1 MGLLNLTL
9 TQFLAVLLPVAAGL
23 VALYF
28 YDRSRRRIR
37 VSSLRFW
44 GRRSAPPAAQ
54 RQRKIQQPWS
64 LLLQLLAALFLL
76 LAIADFRWGLGDT
89 PRHHAIILD
98 GSAAMLYRTASGA
111 TAMDQ
116 ARQSAL
122 AYLNA
127 LPAADPVALIRA
139 DASPSVVVG
148 FTDDRARLRQAIEN
162 FDAGWTALRL
172 DAALELA
179 RTSLFLAI
187 GAPVDGPT
195 PETLGETAY
204 IGAGR
209 IEPGS
214 EPAAQPPFLRY
225 IPVAEPGDDIGIV
238 RFAAVRTP
246 DQPGLWQVSL
256 EILNDSDAAQPATAT
271 VDFAGRRLGERTV
284 QLGPRDSSAVDFRI
298 RTTGSGTLAAAIE
311 SDDALPDNNQVTLDL
326 PAAPRL
332 ATAFVTSRPAA
343 WQALIGAN
351 PAIAVVESAAAL
363 TIADRASGSSGAQV
377 WIDPLPA
384 ESPVE
389 IEQRVNRPR
398 ITAWAPGHPVTQG
411 LRETDVRLS
420 AASVLA
426 PEPDDVVL
434 VETSDGPIAV
444 ARVRNNQRQVILGF
458 DLLDPAAAG
467 RLTGPL
473 LFANIISWFA
483 PEIFQSVGVEA
494 RPPGVLQ
501 LPIGSYAD
509 SQIAVDA
516 PNGPNPVWLRHGDD
530 LRLFSSSRGL
540 IRVRTPSQ
548 DSRISMTLPA
558 PGRSVWNPPV
568 TVRRGIPDSAAIAGA
583 VFWPWMALLA
593 VALLFVDWRLFGDP
607 TRLAASTPAAREA
620 LG

>member
-37 VSSLRFW
+37 VSSLHFW
-44 GRRSAPPAAQ
+44 GRRSAPPVAQ

-89 PRHHAIILD
+89 PRHHAIVLD
-98 GSAAMLYRTASGA
+98 GSAAMLYRSASGA

-122 AYLNA
+122 AYLDA

-139 DASPSVVVG
+139 DAAPSVVVG
-148 FTDDRARLRQAIEN
+148 FTDDRTRLRQAIEN
-162 FDAGWTALRL
+162 FNAGWTALRL

-187 GAPVDGPT
+187 GAPTDGPT

-209 IEPGS
+209 LETGS
-214 EPAAQPPFLRY
+214 EPAVQPPFLRY

-238 RFAAVRTP
+238 RFAATRTP

-256 EILNDSDAAQPATAT
+256 EILNDSDAARTATAS
-271 VDFAGRRLGERTV
+271 VDFAGRRLGERTM
-284 QLGPRDSSAVDFRI
+284 QLAPRDSSVVDFRV

-326 PAAPRL
+326 PAAAQL

-351 PAIAVVESAAAL
+351 PAIEVTEANAAL
-363 TIADRASGSSGAQV
+363 TIVDRSSGAADAQV
-377 WIDPLPA
+377 WIDPTPA
-384 ESPVE
+384 DSPVE
-389 IEQRVNRPR
+389 IVQRVNRPR
-398 ITAWAPGHPVTQG
+398 IIAWAAGHPVTQG

-426 PEPDDVVL
+426 PEPNDVVL
-434 VETSDGPIAV
+434 VESSEGPIAL
-444 ARVRNNQRQVILGF
+444 ARVRDNRRQVILGF

-473 LFANIISWFA
+473 LFANIVSWFA
-483 PEIFQSVGVEA
+483 PETFQSVDVEA
-494 RPPGVLQ
+494 RPPGVFE

-516 PNGPNPVWLRHGDD
+516 PNGPLPVWLRHGDD
-530 LRLFSSSRGL
+530 LRLYSSSRGR

-548 DSRISMTLPA
+548 DSRVSMTLPA
-558 PGRSVWNPPV
+558 PGRATWEPEA
-568 TVRRGIPDSAAIAGA
+568 TVRRGIPDSASISSA

-607 TRLAASTPAAREA
+607 TRLTATPAGEA
-620 LG
+620 LP

>member
-28 YDRSRRRIR
+28 YDRSRRRVR

-44 GRRSAPPAAQ
+44 GRRSAPPVAQ

-64 LLLQLLAALFLL
+64 LLLQLLAALLLL
-76 LAIADFRWGLGDT
+76 LAMADFRWGLGDT

-122 AYLNA
+122 AYLEA
-127 LPAADPVALIRA
+127 LPAADPIALIRA

-148 FTDDRARLRQAIEN
+148 FTADRARLRQAIEN

-172 DAALELA
+172 DAALELG

-209 IEPGS
+209 IDPGS
-214 EPAAQPPFLRY
+214 EPASQPPFLRY

-238 RFAAVRTP
+238 RFAASRTP
-246 DQPGLWQVSL
+246 DQPGLWQVSI
-256 EILNDSDAAQPATAT
+256 EILNDSDATQAVTAT

-284 QLGPRDSSAVDFRI
+284 RLAPRDSSIVDFRI
-298 RTTGSGTLAAAIE
+298 RTTGAGTLEASLE
-311 SDDALPDNNQVTLDL
+311 SDDALPDNNRVALDL
-326 PAAPRL
+326 PAAPHL
-332 ATAFVTSRPAA
+332 AAAFLTSRPAA
-343 WQALIGAN
+343 WRALIGAN
-351 PAIAVVESAAAL
+351 PAITVTESGATL
-363 TIADRASGSSGAQV
+363 TVADRSSSSADAQV
-377 WIDPLPA
+377 WIDPLA
-384 ESPVE
+384 ADSPVE
-389 IEQRVNRPR
+389 ILRRVNRPR

-411 LRETDVRLS
+411 LRETDIRLS
-420 AASVLA
+420 SASILA

-434 VETSDGPIAV
+434 VETSEGPIAL
-444 ARVRNNQRQVILGF
+444 ARVRNSQRQVILGF

-483 PEIFQSVGVEA
+483 PEGFQSVDVEA

-516 PNGPNPVWLRHGDD
+516 PNGISPVWLRHGDE
-530 LRLFSSSRGL
+530 LRLFRSSPGL

-558 PGRSVWNPPV
+558 PGRSVWDSAA
-568 TVRRGIPDSAAIAGA
+568 TVRRGIPDSAAISSA

-607 TRLAASTPAAREA
+607 TRQAAVPAPGEA
-620 LG
+620 LS

>member
-28 YDRSRRRIR
+28 YDRSRRRVR

-44 GRRSAPPAAQ
+44 GRRPAPPAAQ

-98 GSAAMLYRTASGA
+98 GSAAMLYRSAAGGTAL
-111 TAMDQ
+111 DQ

-122 AYLNA
+122 AYLDA

-148 FTDDRARLRQAIEN
+148 FSDDRARMRQAIEN

-172 DAALELA
+172 DAALELGRSA
-179 RTSLFLAI
+179 LFLAI
-187 GAPVDGPT
+187 GAPADGPP
-195 PETLGETAY
+195 PETLGETVY

-225 IPVAEPGDDIGIV
+225 IPVAEPGDDLGIV
-238 RFAAVRTP
+238 HFAANRTP
-246 DQPGLWQVSL
+246 DQPGLWQVSV
-256 EILNDSDAAQPATAT
+256 EILNDSDAARPATVT
-271 VDFAGRRLGERTV
+271 IDFAARRLGERTV
-284 QLGPRDSSAVDFRI
+284 QLAGRDSSVVDFRV
-298 RTTGSGTLAAAIE
+298 RTNGAGTLEAALA
-311 SDDALPDNNQVTLDL
+311 SDDALAANNRVALDL
-326 PAAPRL
+326 PAATRL
-332 ATAFVTSRPAA
+332 GTALLTSRPAA

-351 PAIAVVESAAAL
+351 PAIRVAESGAAL
-363 TIADRASGSSGAQV
+363 TIADRSSSSANAQV

-384 ESPVE
+384 DSPVE
-389 IEQRVNRPR
+389 IVQRVNSPR

-411 LRETDVRLS
+411 LRETDMRLS
-420 AASVLA
+420 AASILA
-426 PEPDDVVL
+426 PEPGDVIL
-434 VETSDGPIAV
+434 AETSQGPIAV
-444 ARVRNNQRQVILGF
+444 ARVVNNQRQVILGF

-483 PEIFQSVGVEA
+483 PETFQAVGVEA

-516 PNGPNPVWLRHGDD
+516 AGGGTPVWLRHGDE
-530 LRLFSSSRGL
+530 LRLFRSSPGL
-540 IRVRTPSQ
+540 IRVRTPAQ

-558 PGRSVWNPPV
+558 AGRAVWVPPA
-568 TVRRGIPDSAAIAGA
+568 TVRRGIPDSASISSA

-593 VALLFVDWRLFGDP
+593 VALLFADWRLFGDP
-607 TRLAASTPAAREA
+607 ARPASAPAAGEA
-620 LG
+620 LS

>member
-44 GRRSAPPAAQ
+44 GRRSAPPMAQ

-64 LLLQLLAALFLL
+64 LLLQLLAALLLL

-98 GSAAMLYRTASGA
+98 GSAAMLYRTGSGA
-111 TAMDQ
+111 AAMEQ

-122 AYLNA
+122 AYLDA

-139 DASPSVVVG
+139 DAAPSVVVG
-148 FTDDRARLRQAIEN
+148 FTDDRTRLRQAIEN
-162 FDAGWTALRL
+162 FSAGWTALRL

-179 RTSLFLAI
+179 RTSLVLAI
-187 GAPVDGPT
+187 GAPPDGPT
-195 PETLGETAY
+195 PETLGETVY

-214 EPAAQPPFLRY
+214 EPGAQPPFLRY
-225 IPVAEPGDDIGIV
+225 IPVSEPGNDLGIV
-238 RFAAVRTP
+238 RFSASRTP
-246 DQPGLWQVSL
+246 DQTGLWQVAI
-256 EILNDSDAAQPATAT
+256 EILNDSDAARQATAT

-284 QLGPRDSSAVDFRI
+284 ALAPRASSVVDFRI
-298 RTTGSGTLAAAIE
+298 RTTGAGTLEASLD
-311 SDDALPDNNQVTLDL
+311 SDDALPENDRVALAL
-326 PAAPRL
+326 PAAPQL
-332 ATAFVTSRPAA
+332 ATAFLTSRPDA

-351 PAIAVVESAAAL
+351 SAITSAESGATL
-363 TIADRASGSSGAQV
+363 TIADRSSSSADAQV

-384 ESPVE
+384 DSPVE
-389 IEQRVNRPR
+389 ILERVNRPR

-411 LRETDVRLS
+411 LRETDIRLS
-420 AASVLA
+420 AASILS
-426 PEPDDVVL
+426 PEPNDVVL
-434 VETSDGPIAV
+434 AESAEGPIAV
-444 ARVRNNQRQVILGF
+444 ARVRNSRRQVILGF

-483 PEIFQSVGVEA
+483 PETFRSVDVQA

-509 SQIAVDA
+509 SEIAVEA
-516 PNGPNPVWLRHGDD
+516 PQGLTPVWLRHGDE
-530 LRLFSSSRGL
+530 LRLFRSSPGL
-540 IRVRTPSQ
+540 IRVRTPAQ
-548 DSRISMTLPA
+548 DSSISMTLPA
-558 PGRSVWNPPV
+558 PGRSVWVPPA
-568 TVRRGIPDSAAIAGA
+568 TVRRGIPDSAAISST
-583 VFWPWMALLA
+583 VFWPWMSLLA
-593 VALLFVDWRLFGDP
+593 IALLFVDWRLFGDP
-607 TRLAASTPAAREA
+607 TRQTAAPVAGEVLT
-620 LG
+620 

>member
-37 VSSLRFW
+37 VSSLHFW
-44 GRRSAPPAAQ
+44 GRRSAPPVAQ

-89 PRHHAIILD
+89 PRHHAIVLD
-98 GSAAMLYRTASGA
+98 GSAAMLYRSASGA

-122 AYLNA
+122 AYLDA

-139 DASPSVVVG
+139 DAAPSVVVG
-148 FTDDRARLRQAIEN
+148 FTDDRTRLRQAIEN
-162 FDAGWTALRL
+162 FNAGWTALRL

-187 GAPVDGPT
+187 GAPTDGPT

-209 IEPGS
+209 LETGS
-214 EPAAQPPFLRY
+214 EPAVQPPFLRY

-238 RFAAVRTP
+238 RFAATRTP

-256 EILNDSDAAQPATAT
+256 EILNDSDAARTATAT

-284 QLGPRDSSAVDFRI
+284 QLAPRYSSVVDFRV

-326 PAAPRL
+326 PAAAQL

-351 PAIAVVESAAAL
+351 PAIEVTEANAAL
-363 TIADRASGSSGAQV
+363 TIVDRSSGAADAQV
-377 WIDPLPA
+377 WIDPTPA
-384 ESPVE
+384 DSPVE
-389 IEQRVNRPR
+389 IVQRVNRPR
-398 ITAWAPGHPVTQG
+398 IIAWAAGHPVTQG

-426 PEPDDVVL
+426 PEPNDVVL
-434 VETSDGPIAV
+434 VESSEGPIAL
-444 ARVRNNQRQVILGF
+444 ARVRDNRRQVILGF

-473 LFANIISWFA
+473 LFANIVSWFA
-483 PEIFQSVGVEA
+483 PETFQSVDVEA
-494 RPPGVLQ
+494 RPPGVFE

-516 PNGPNPVWLRHGDD
+516 PNGPLPVWLRHGDD
-530 LRLFSSSRGL
+530 LRLYSSSRGR

-548 DSRISMTLPA
+548 DSRVSMTLPA
-558 PGRSVWNPPV
+558 PGRATWEPEA
-568 TVRRGIPDSAAIAGA
+568 TVRRGIPDSVSISSA

-607 TRLAASTPAAREA
+607 TRLTATPAGEA
-620 LG
+620 LP

>member
-9 TQFLAVLLPVAAGL
+9 TQFLAVLLPIAAGL

-44 GRRSAPPAAQ
+44 GRRSAPPVAQ

-64 LLLQLLAALFLL
+64 LLLQLLAALLLL

-89 PRHHAIILD
+89 PRHHAIVLD
-98 GSAAMLYRTASGA
+98 GSAAMLYRGASGA
-111 TAMDQ
+111 TAMEQ
-116 ARQSAL
+116 ARRSAL
-122 AYLNA
+122 AYLDA

-148 FTDDRARLRQAIEN
+148 FTADRTRLRQAIEN

-179 RTSLFLAI
+179 RTSLYLAI
-187 GAPVDGPT
+187 GAPTDGPA
-195 PETLGETAY
+195 PETLGETTY
-204 IGAGR
+204 IGASR

-214 EPAAQPPFLRY
+214 EPPAPPAFLRH
-225 IPVAEPGDDIGIV
+225 IPVNEPGDDIGIV
-238 RFAAVRTP
+238 RFAATRSP
-246 DQPGLWQVSL
+246 AEPGLWQVSL
-256 EILNDSDAAQPATAT
+256 EVLNDSGAARPATAS

-284 QLGPRDSSAVDFRI
+284 QLAPRDSSVVDFRI
-298 RTTGSGTLAAAIE
+298 RTTGSGTLEAE
-311 SDDALPDNNQVTLDL
+311 LEGDDALPDNNRVALDL

-332 ATAFVTSRPAA
+332 ETAFLTSRPDA
-343 WQALIGAN
+343 WRALIGAN
-351 PAIAVVESAAAL
+351 PAIAVVESGATL
-363 TIADRASGSSGAQV
+363 TVADRNSSSSDAQV

-384 ESPVE
+384 DSPVE
-389 IEQRVNRPR
+389 IVERVNRPR

-420 AASVLA
+420 AASILA

-434 VETSDGPIAV
+434 VESSAGPVAL

-473 LFANIISWFA
+473 LFANIVSWFA
-483 PEIFQSVGVEA
+483 PETFQSVAVEA

-501 LPIGSYAD
+501 LPIGAYAD
-509 SQIAVDA
+509 SEIAVDA
-516 PNGPNPVWLRHGDD
+516 PGGPDPVWLRHGDD
-530 LRLFSSSRGL
+530 LRLYSSSRGL

-548 DSRISMTLPA
+548 DSRISMTVPV
-558 PGRSVWNPPV
+558 PGRVVWNPPPA
-568 TVRRGIPDSAAIAGA
+568 VRRGIPDSGAISSV

-593 VALLFVDWRLFGDP
+593 AALLFVEWRLFGDP
-607 TRLAASTPAAREA
+607 ARQASAPAAGEA
-620 LG
+620 LS

>member
-28 YDRSRRRIR
+28 YDRARRRIR

-44 GRRSAPPAAQ
+44 GRRSAPPTAQ

-64 LLLQLLAALFLL
+64 LLLQLLAALLLL
-76 LAIADFRWGLGDT
+76 LAIADFRWGLGDA
-89 PRHHAIILD
+89 PRHHAIVLD
-98 GSAAMLYRTASGA
+98 GSAAMLYRSASGA
-111 TAMDQ
+111 AAMDQ

-122 AYLNA
+122 AYLDS

-139 DASPSVVVG
+139 DASPAVVVG

-187 GAPVDGPT
+187 GAPADGPA
-195 PETLGETAY
+195 PETLGETTY

-209 IEPGS
+209 LEPGS
-214 EPAAQPPFLRY
+214 EPAVQPPFLRY
-225 IPVAEPGDDIGIV
+225 IPAAEPGDDLGII
-238 RFAAVRTP
+238 RFAASRAP

-256 EILNDSDAAQPATAT
+256 EILNDSDIQRSATAT

-284 QLGPRDSSAVDFRI
+284 QLAPRDSAVVDFRV
-298 RTTGSGTLAAAIE
+298 RTSGSGALEASFE
-311 SDDALPDNNQVTLDL
+311 SDDALPENNRVALDL
-326 PAAPRL
+326 PAAARL
-332 ATAFVTSRPAA
+332 ATTLLTSRPAA
-343 WQALIGAN
+343 WQSLIGAN
-351 PAIAVVESAAAL
+351 PAIEVTESNAAL
-363 TIADRASGSSGAQV
+363 TIADRSPGAANAQV
-377 WIDPLPA
+377 WIDPPA
-384 ESPVE
+384 AGSPVE
-389 IEQRVNRPR
+389 ILGRVSRPH

-420 AASVLA
+420 AASILV
-426 PEPDDVVL
+426 PEAGDAVL
-434 VETSDGPIAV
+434 VETSEGPIAL

-473 LFANIISWFA
+473 LFANIVSWFA
-483 PEIFQSVGVEA
+483 PETFQSVEVEA
-494 RPPGVLQ
+494 RPPGVFE

-509 SQIAVDA
+509 SQLAVDA
-516 PNGPNPVWLRHGDD
+516 PSGPNPVWLRHGDG

-548 DSRISMTLPA
+548 DSRVSMTLPA
-558 PGRSVWNPPV
+558 PGRVAWEPPA
-568 TVRRGIPDSAAIAGA
+568 TVRRGIPDSASISSA

-607 TRLAASTPAAREA
+607 ARIAAAPAGEA
-620 LG
+620 LS

>member
-28 YDRSRRRIR
+28 YDRSRRRVR

-44 GRRSAPPAAQ
+44 GRRSAPPVAQ

-98 GSAAMLYRTASGA
+98 GSAAMLYRSASGA
-111 TAMDQ
+111 NAMDQ

-122 AYLNA
+122 AYLDA

-139 DASPSVVVG
+139 DASPSVLVG
-148 FTDDRARLRQAIEN
+148 FTDDRVRLRQAIEN

-187 GAPVDGPT
+187 GAPTDGPT

-238 RFAAVRTP
+238 RFAATRSP
-246 DQPGLWQVSL
+246 AEPGLWQVSL
-256 EILNDSDAAQPATAT
+256 ELLNDSDTARPVTAT
-271 VDFAGRRLGERTV
+271 VDFAGRRLGERTI
-284 QLGPRDSSAVDFRI
+284 QLTPRNTSVVDFRI
-298 RTTGSGTLAAAIE
+298 RTTGSGTLEAALE
-311 SDDALPDNNQVTLDL
+311 SDDALPDNNRVSLDL
-326 PAAPRL
+326 PAAPHL
-332 ATAFVTSRPAA
+332 ATAFLTSRLTA
-343 WQALIGAN
+343 WQPLISAN
-351 PAIAVVESAAAL
+351 PAIAVAESDAAL
-363 TIADRASGSSGAQV
+363 TIADRGTAASNAQV

-384 ESPVE
+384 DSPVE
-389 IEQRVNRPR
+389 ILRRVNRPR

-420 AASVLA
+420 AASILA
-426 PEPDDVVL
+426 PEPNDIVL
-434 VETSDGPIAV
+434 VETSEGPIAV
-444 ARVRNNQRQVILGF
+444 ARVLNNQRQVILGF

-473 LFANIISWFA
+473 LFANIVSWFA
-483 PEIFQSVGVEA
+483 PETFQSVDVEA

-501 LPIGSYAD
+501 LPIGAYAD
-509 SQIAVDA
+509 SEIAVSA
-516 PNGPNPVWLRHGDD
+516 PDGTNPVWLRHGDD

-548 DSRISMTLPA
+548 DSRVSMTLPA
-558 PGRSVWNPPV
+558 PGRAVWDPPA
-568 TVRRGIPDSAAIAGA
+568 TVRRGIPNSAAVSSA

-607 TRLAASTPAAREA
+607 TRQAATPVAGEA
-620 LG
+620 LS